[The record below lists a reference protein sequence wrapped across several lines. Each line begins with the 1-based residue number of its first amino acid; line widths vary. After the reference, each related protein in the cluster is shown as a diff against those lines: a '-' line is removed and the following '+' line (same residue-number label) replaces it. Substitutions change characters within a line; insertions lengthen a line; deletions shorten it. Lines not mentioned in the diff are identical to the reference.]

1 MDAFFEKVL
10 DRLAVEPEVLGVY
23 LVLYWIA
30 GFAND
35 QLGRSLK
42 IAWFPRR
49 WHVLTCYGLYMVP
62 ASLYV
67 RGMHWFDQYLYGLFF
82 LSILE
87 FTGYI
92 FKRAS
97 INPKETIWD
106 RVFQRSNL
114 SLGMVIYFAAYLPLG
129 NRLVAFVYKGL
140 FA

>member
-1 MDAFFEKVL
+1 MEKFLEQVIERLEVEPKVL
-10 DRLAVEPEVLGVY
+10 VVY
-23 LVLYWIA
+23 LLLYWAA

-67 RGMHWFDQYLYGLFF
+67 RDMPSFDQYLYGLFF

-97 INPKETIWD
+97 INPDKTIWD
-106 RVFQRSNL
+106 KVFQRSNL
-114 SLGMVIYFAAYLPLG
+114 SLGMVIYFAAYLPAG
-129 NRLVAFVYKGL
+129 NFLAARISKMIF
-140 FA
+140 

>member
-1 MDAFFEKVL
+1 MQEFLDHVL
-10 DRLAVEPEVLGVY
+10 ERLTVDPKILGVY

-67 RGMHWFDQYLYGLFF
+67 RGMAPFDQYLYGLFF

-97 INPKETIWD
+97 IHPGPTIWD
-106 RVFQRSNL
+106 KVFQRANL
-114 SLGMVIYFAAYLPLG
+114 SLGMVIYFAAYLPVG
-129 NRLVAFVYKGL
+129 NALVANIAKRL
-140 FA
+140 FS

>member
-1 MDAFFEKVL
+1 MRAAFNIFL
-10 DRLAVEPEVLGVY
+10 DRLDVEVSVLAVY
-23 LVLYWIA
+23 LVLYWSA

-67 RGMHWFDQYLYGLFF
+67 REMSTFDQYLYGLFF

-92 FKRAS
+92 FKRDS
-97 INPKETIWD
+97 INSDVTVFDKI
-106 RVFQRSNL
+106 FQRANL

-129 NRLVAFVYKGL
+129 NWLVSVVHEGL
-140 FA
+140 FG